1 MKRWLPCLL
10 SLLLVS
16 LLVYDEVIGQFISI
30 DRERGAYQ
38 NYSGRNYE
46 NYSSV
51 LLRRK
56 FYNSFGNFLVDGL
69 AVFGL
74 NEEQRPPTSYLDIPI
89 STISKTGAFQ
99 NYFTNLV
106 ILNDSY
112 SGLTSRLMVG
122 DAIRTKFTSL
132 TLDKA
137 RFNGIRWDAATTKYR
152 GTVLASRMSDP
163 VRLSPELFISNRSQ
177 VLRVREWTTYL
188 LGGHFET
195 DIGDIFTI
203 GATYVNQHQRR
214 TSADSKDL
222 SLRGLPANAVP
233 RVIFVQIKDDSP
245 GDNSGPIIYS
255 TPQIYINGKAFPMTN
270 INGHSPDP
278 RKVDLKFPIQF
289 WIIRNFTPLYVAT
302 YPQRDT
308 VSQTD
313 YVYYRDKS
321 GAAPIPRYP
330 FELSSDRT
338 DFQYNLTYA
347 YVIPPG
353 VNAVDFSVILAND
366 YKIDAAHDWINNVN
380 DYDNPGFRSHGDSLV
395 AGQLAVPTFFRT
407 MVRAEGNVKD
417 GSNRR
422 IVTFSYG
429 LVSGMAVYGM
439 NFTFKWEGFDIE
451 GEFVRSVEFLKYPI
465 SQGKLIDDVGRA
477 YFIRGTKKVGRLTLG
492 AERYNID
499 PRFTTM
505 LNLYTMDNSY
515 YGTQNSPVPP
525 DFLGPDPSN
534 SISTAEIVA
543 NLPGQYIPGRAGGA
557 VYSLV
562 DDNDDNDRWE
572 DGFSHYNVVPT
583 PDIRNGDVL
592 NYNRRLGVPGF
603 GNPFLLGYRQNI
615 NEIVGLSDIIR
626 RPDAGIFPGRDK
638 DRDGIPDDDRNSDGI
653 PDYIQDF
660 LTYYTDSPF
669 FLYGDDWNNNG
680 VIDEQENDILPDYTY
695 YPDLN
700 GYHLFAGF
708 DVIRDMNFSAGTIR
722 EKATAHGGKNYVD
735 YLRWTYEAGTPR
747 FGSMNLFYVL
757 KRVQDNIP
765 NNGYQFLSALTIFSA
780 IPDFIFDP
788 LEYKNSLAHQ
798 LYLGAVYTQVPRL
811 RIENNVRYELNTQYP
826 LGLALRDN
834 RGNLLNPDEQPDG
847 RITKFGLVNKIDY
860 TVGFFD
866 NKLQLIPQFKVRT
879 QKVVQQAQ
887 LPAGEKF
894 SSVVTHVQE
903 IMPIFRIDYRLTDRT
918 DLRLGFQGFKLPGS
932 GTSLTYQI
940 SNLKSPELDENRTTF
955 AITLSNRT
963 DYAGYKVVLDMGY
976 KLTSR
981 EFPRNVDP
989 RFRER
994 TESLVFVTLY
1004 AGF

>member
-1 MKRWLPCLL
+1 MKRWLPGLCTA
-10 SLLLVS
+10 LLVFV
-16 LLVYDEVIGQFISI
+16 LVGEELSAQFISS
-30 DRERGAYQ
+30 DAERGSYQ

-56 FYNSFGNFLVDGL
+56 FYDNFGNFLVDGL

-74 NEEQRPPTSYLDIPI
+74 NEEQRPPTSYLDLPT

-99 NYFTNLV
+99 NYFSNLV

-112 SGLTSRLMVG
+112 SGMTSRLMVG

-152 GTVLASRMSDP
+152 GTIVASRVSDP
-163 VRLSPELFISNRSQ
+163 IRMNPELFISNRSQ
-177 VLRVREWTTYL
+177 VRRVREWTTYL

-195 DIGDIFTI
+195 DIGDILTI

-222 SLRGLPANAVP
+222 TLRGLPANGVP
-233 RVIFVQIKDDSP
+233 RVIFIRIKDDSP
-245 GDNSGPIIYS
+245 GDNSGPILYS
-255 TPQIYINGKAFPMTN
+255 TPQISINGRAIPMTN
-270 INGHSPDP
+270 INGRSPDP
-278 RKVDLKFPIQF
+278 SKVDLRSPIQY
-289 WIIRNFTPLYVAT
+289 WIIRDYAPLYVAT

-308 VSQTD
+308 VSQTE
-313 YVYYRDKS
+313 YVHYRDRS
-321 GAAPIPRYP
+321 GATPIPRYP
-330 FELSSDRT
+330 YELPSDRI
-338 DFQYNLTYA
+338 DFEYNMTYA

-353 VNAVDFSVILAND
+353 VNSVDFSVILAND
-366 YKIDAAHDWINNVN
+366 YRIDAAHDWINNV
-380 DYDNPGFRSHGDSLV
+380 DEYDTPGFRSHGDSLV
-395 AGQLAVPTFFRT
+395 AGQLAVPTFYRNI
-407 MVRAEGNVKD
+407 VRAEGNVKD

-422 IVTFSYG
+422 VVAFSYG
-429 LVSGMAVYGM
+429 LVSGATVYGM
-439 NFTFKWEGFDIE
+439 NFKFKWEGFDIE
-451 GEFVRSVEFLKYPI
+451 GEFVRSLEFLKYPI
-465 SQGKLIDDVGRA
+465 SQGKLFDDVGRA

-499 PRFTTM
+499 PRYTTM

-515 YGTQNSPVPP
+515 YGQQNTPVPP
-525 DFLGPDPSN
+525 DFLGFDVSN
-534 SISTAEIVA
+534 SITASELTA

-572 DGFSHYNVVPT
+572 DGFYHYNVVPT

-592 NYNRRLGVPGF
+592 NYSFRLGVPGF
-603 GNPFLLGYRQNI
+603 GNPFLLGYRQNV

-653 PDYIQDF
+653 PDYVQDF
-660 LTYYTDSPF
+660 LTYYTDPPF

-680 VIDEQENDILPDYTY
+680 VIDEQENDILPDYAY
-695 YPDLN
+695 DPDLN
-700 GYHLFAGF
+700 GYHLFGSF
-708 DVIRDMNFSAGTIR
+708 DVIRNMVFRAGTIR
-722 EKATAHGGKNYVD
+722 EKATAHGGKNFVD
-735 YLRWTYEAGTPR
+735 YFRWTYEAGTPR

-780 IPDFIFDP
+780 IPDFVFDP
-788 LEYKNSLAHQ
+788 LEYRNSLAHQ
-798 LYLGAVYTQVPRL
+798 LYLGTIYTQIPNL

-826 LGLALRDN
+826 IGLALRDN
-834 RGNLLNPDEQPDG
+834 RGRLLNPEEQPDG

-860 TVGFFD
+860 TFGLFD
-866 NKLQLIPQFKVRT
+866 NRLQLIPQFKVRT
-879 QKVVQQAQ
+879 QKVVQ
-887 LPAGEKF
+887 LGELQTREKTNL
-894 SSVVTHVQE
+894 VVTHVQE

-918 DLRLGFQGFKLPGS
+918 DLRMGFQGIKIPGTGS
-932 GTSLTYQI
+932 SFAYQI
-940 SNLKSPELDENRTTF
+940 NNLKSPELDENRSTF

-963 DYAGYKVVLDMGY
+963 DYAGYKVVLDLGY

-981 EFPRNVDP
+981 EFPRIADP
-989 RFRER
+989 RFRDR